1 MTLRK
6 SPITALRKE
15 NLEKVLSVVISPNN
29 TIVFFEI
36 TKELDNMKEI
46 KGGAAPSP
54 LGPPAPDRRRL
65 GSWGWCPDLSG
76 RGGSNMAVPTRRR
89 GHIGPSLSLSI
100 LTCSGHQHNTEDLRS
115 SSEEHH
121 CSISY
126 SESYHPVRLAYKP
139 YFFSQRTIFFSH
151 NKSKQ
156 YFQPCLIS
164 QTNRQVS

>member
-15 NLEKVLSVVISPNN
+15 NHEKVLLVVISPDN

-54 LGPPAPDRRRL
+54 LGPPAPDRRRS

-76 RGGSNMAVPTRRR
+76 RGGSNMAVATRRR
-89 GHIGPSLSLSI
+89 GRIGPSLSLS
-100 LTCSGHQHNTEDLRS
+100 LSSHVRGTNTEDLRS
-115 SSEEHH
+115 SSVENH

-126 SESYHPVRLAYKP
+126 SES
-139 YFFSQRTIFFSH
+139 
-151 NKSKQ
+151 
-156 YFQPCLIS
+156 
-164 QTNRQVS
+164 